1 MSQVSLAQAMI
12 SSLLNESRHN
22 AISPGQL
29 AGIYQVLLDLF
40 SLDEKAR
47 NQAIADMTRLRDQA
61 AKSVSDA
68 QSVLEGLN
76 FLPFDSIV
84 QTRQLAKTT
93 LTAGQIYYCTDEQKF
108 LVLYDKG
115 GGELDS
121 RQPDGYN
128 RNMKGRDDALFLCLE
143 DRLLYQI
150 SLSDNTTPIATIHL
164 YNSTADAGKAPF
176 EIHRFDLYNPTVADR
191 NQAAVGTIAFTD
203 LPGKRYFEIKTADG
217 WQPHADWNFTA
228 DRKDYPKPGLYAW
241 TDILFW
247 CRETGRYSQMH
258 QLTTSEDTTPHISIY
273 LGEGVNIKQNRATH
287 VNIYDNFGDLKDI
300 LGRIL
305 YRPKTSS
312 CIAAVSIEMDDPTG
326 QSATTLTI
334 ATVPVAFKTEEDIF
348 LDGEA
353 YFNYDDKIWHLKIS
367 MDRAAD
373 TAELEI
379 FRVSEK
385 TSETFENIRNAG
397 RPFPMIF
404 ESSIFDS
411 AFGEFF
417 NLFSS
422 EDEYNLAKTLPQG
435 TIVWNHMIARFGFV
449 GPDGNPQLGLREA
462 KEAGISIDKGAYRN
476 LGMEDNFG
484 HVYPTLGRIYASSR
498 TGKLYIACPDTNQQH
513 AEQTG
518 GFPILREINISN
530 LFVADNK

>member
-1 MSQVSLAQAMI
+1 MADTTTPTSIDSLITDIYNAEEPESVSNTMVAGGFDYLNKKAKELQKDQE
-12 SSLLNESRHN
+12 SLL
-22 AISPGQL
+22 
-29 AGIYQVLLDLF
+29 
-40 SLDEKAR
+40 
-47 NQAIADMTRLRDQA
+47 
-61 AKSVSDA
+61 SDA
-68 QSVLEGLN
+68 RSILEGFN
-76 FLPFDSIV
+76 FLPFDSII
-84 QTRQLAKTT
+84 QTRQIAKTT
-93 LTAGQIYYCTDEQKF
+93 LSPGQIYYCVDEQKF
-108 LVLYDKG
+108 LVIYDKG

-121 RQPDGYN
+121 RQPAGYN

-150 SLSDNTTPIATIHL
+150 SLSDNTPPIATIHL
-164 YNSTADAGKAPF
+164 YNSTTDAGKAPF
-176 EIHRFDLYNPTVADR
+176 EIHKFELYNPTVADR

-203 LPGKRYFEIKTADG
+203 LPTKRYFEIKTDDG

-228 DRKDYPKPGLYAW
+228 KSKNYPQPGLYAW
-241 TDILFW
+241 NDILFW
-247 CRETGRYSQMH
+247 CRENVSSSGRTSQMY
-258 QLTTSEDTTPHISIY
+258 QLTTSEDTPPHIYLY

-326 QSATTLTI
+326 QSATPETI
-334 ATVPVAFKTEEDIF
+334 ATVPVAFKSEEDIF

-367 MDRAAD
+367 MDHAAD

-417 NLFSS
+417 NVFSN

-449 GPDGNPQLGLREA
+449 GPDGNPQLSLREA
-462 KEAGISIDKGAYRN
+462 KEAGRSIDKGAYRN